1 MKKRVIK
8 VIKPGAGNALP
19 QEPSAEAILIQQQQ
33 DKAEDDRD
41 LASNVKNWI
50 TERREN
56 SLVEASDASDSR
68 KAWHD
73 KNSPKKK

>member
-8 VIKPGAGNALP
+8 VIKPGAENAAP
-19 QEPSAEAILIQQQQ
+19 PEPTAEAILIQQQQ
-33 DKAEDDRD
+33 DKVEDDRD

-68 KAWHD
+68 KAWHH
-73 KNSPKKK
+73 KNSSNKP